1 MRSEAARAVEQELEG
16 GVMGEVEEV
25 RWAIERLFHPF
36 HALYAIALAAAVRA
50 EAAIMLSELREAA
63 DTLAKLIGE
72 EGVALRAASIYLSAF
87 TLWVSLIDLAK
98 GDAEE
103 RLEAARKAYLFF
115 QAMRSPR
122 EKVRKVVTGLFEM
135 GAAAERQLQLLKLE
149 VGFPYLLPEELRKR
163 VVGRQL
169 SILLGGPVG
178 RPQVRLAV
186 EEGARMI
193 AAALAMPTDQ
203 FLTTLFRVKL
213 KRKGIHAMIDELINS
228 LLKICRNSGAG

>member
-1 MRSEAARAVEQELEG
+1 M
-16 GVMGEVEEV
+16 MGEVEEV

-63 DTLAKLIGE
+63 DALAKLIGE

-122 EKVRKVVTGLFEM
+122 EKVKKVVTGLFEI
-135 GAAAERQLQLLKLE
+135 GAKAERQLQLLKPFVME

-163 VVGRQL
+163 IVGRQL
-169 SILLGGPVG
+169 SILLSGPVG

-193 AAALAMPTDQ
+193 ATALATTPD
-203 FLTTLFRVKL
+203 FWNRYLTALFRVKL
-213 KRKGIHAMIDELINS
+213 RRKGIHAMIDELISS
-228 LLKICRNSGAG
+228 LLKICPP